1 VKAILLIDIGS
12 TYTKVVAADIDS
24 ECVVGTAKAFTTV
37 RTDINEGLEQAVD
50 ELRQVTGISRF
61 AEKFA
66 CSSAAGGLKM
76 VAVGLVPDLTAEAA
90 RMAALSAG
98 ARVMKTFS
106 YELSDRE
113 IAQIHDLKPDIIL
126 LTGGTDG
133 GNRNIVLHNAK
144 KLAETEVEISVVVA
158 CNKSVLDDAGRIL
171 ADGGKD
177 VRLCEN
183 VMPEFNVLNIVPA
196 REMIRSV
203 FLEKIIRAKGLTR
216 VRELVEDIL
225 MPTPAAVLKA
235 AGLLASGTGSVK
247 GFGDLLVVD
256 VGGAT
261 TDVYSI
267 TDGSPDAAGVIVKG
281 LPEPYEKR
289 TVEGDLG
296 VRYNAAALADA
307 AGIEAVAAG
316 AGMASEEVNRL
327 IEMIGAKPELLCGDN
342 EKIGLLDNALASQA
356 VRLAVER
363 HAGRISSAF
372 TAFGEVFVQT
382 GKNLG
387 RVRKVIGTG
396 GPVINGTD
404 QEKILHEALFDKNHP
419 EVLKPVRAEI
429 LLDRKYI
436 MAAMGL
442 LGLKYPDTA
451 LKIMKRELEMI

>member
-1 VKAILLIDIGS
+1 MKAILLIDIGS
-12 TYTKVVAADIDS
+12 TYTKVVAVDIDR
-24 ECVVGTAKAFTTV
+24 ECVAGTAKAFTTV
-37 RTDINEGLEQAVD
+37 RTDINEGLEQAVS
-50 ELRQVTGISRF
+50 ELRQRTGIRQY

-76 VAVGLVPDLTAEAA
+76 VAVGLVPDLTAQAA

-98 ARVMKTFS
+98 ARVMKTCS
-106 YELSDRE
+106 YELGDRE
-113 IAQIHDLKPDIIL
+113 VAQIYELKPDIIL

-133 GNRNIVLHNAK
+133 GNRNTILHNAK
-144 KLAETEVEISVVVA
+144 KIAETDGEFSVVVA

-171 ADGGKD
+171 TDGGKD

-196 REMIRSV
+196 REMIRSI
-203 FLEKIIRAKGLTR
+203 FLEKIIRAKGLTK

-235 AGLLASGTGSVK
+235 AGLLSAGTESIK

-261 TDVYSI
+261 TDVYSVA
-267 TDGSPDAAGVIVKG
+267 DGSPDAAGVIMKG

-307 AGIEAVAAG
+307 AGIEAVAAS
-316 AGMASEEVNRL
+316 AGMASEEVSRL
-327 IEMIGAKPELLCGDN
+327 VEKIGTKPELLCGDN

-363 HAGRISSAF
+363 HAGRISSVF
-372 TAFGEVFVQT
+372 TAFGEAFVQT

-396 GPVINGTD
+396 GPVINGSD
-404 QEKILHEALFDKNHP
+404 QTQILREALFDKKHP
-419 EVLKPVRAEI
+419 EILKPVQAEF

-442 LGLKYPDTA
+442 LSLKYPDTA